1 VRGGLLTHPAQS
13 RSERLF
19 HRAHVV
25 SLLTRR
31 LRLPE
36 FCNRHELARNN
47 GLLQSNHGSNHGLRA
62 RLMDEGENL
71 GPTSSMQI
79 RSVPEQVRKFWNNW
93 AHEAEATLGDV
104 FVKHSLTLMRGGA
117 PTAVATTVPV
127 GWDELCRVIEVS
139 TAYSQARGRPL
150 TWGTKE
156 GKAASRAFDL
166 LNARLQAALSPTMA
180 SPAATTVATM
190 VNGHAPQFIGA
201 DDAAS

>member
-1 VRGGLLTHPAQS
+1 M
-13 RSERLF
+13 LF
-19 HRAHVV
+19 P
-25 SLLTRR
+25 SFPR

-36 FCNRHELARNN
+36 FCNPHELARNN
-47 GLLQSNHGSNHGLRA
+47 GVLQSNRGSNHGLRA
-62 RLMDEGENL
+62 RLMMDEGENL
-71 GPTSSMQI
+71 GPASSMQI
-79 RSVPEQVRKFWNNW
+79 RSVPEQVRKFWNNL
-93 AHEAEATLGDV
+93 AHDAGATVGDV

-156 GKAASRAFDL
+156 GKAASLAFDL

-180 SPAATTVATM
+180 NPAATTVATM
-190 VNGHAPQFIGA
+190 VNGHTFIG
-201 DDAAS
+201 DAAS